1 MIKASKA
8 FTIIEMLV
16 AIALIGVI
24 AAVILPMLFRRA
36 PGADWKTIGREL
48 NNLVAFT
55 RQEAIANQKTHRL
68 VFQRR
73 PNEADSVRIEEE
85 LPNPEKPGQLMYKPA
100 KSEYFSTT
108 YKLPSTVKIKT
119 VYMGRQE
126 MFEEKRGVAYCYVIH
141 DGLVQ
146 DVLVH
151 LVRRIDNNEIVA
163 SYKMNP
169 FLGRFEFY
177 DGVLKPER

>member
-55 RQEAIANQKTHRL
+55 RQEAIANQKTYRL
-68 VFQRR
+68 VFKRR

-85 LPNPEKPGQLMYKPA
+85 VPNPEKPGRLMYKPV
-100 KSEYFSTT
+100 SSYYFSTT
-108 YKLPSTVKIKT
+108 YKLADTIKIKA
-119 VYMGRQE
+119 VYLGRQE
-126 MFEEKRGVAYCYVIH
+126 MFEERRGVAYCYIIH

-151 LVRRIDNNEIVA
+151 LVRKIENNETIA